1 MSKLALLLTAAA
13 MAVPVT
19 AANAGNSPCSP
30 RTDVLSQ
37 LSQKYHEAPVAIGL
51 ASNGNLVEVLT
62 ATDGTTWTI
71 IQTSPAGVSCLV
83 AAGESW
89 QPQAAAQTASADPQI

>member
-1 MSKLALLLTAAA
+1 MLKFALVVAALAL
-13 MAVPVT
+13 PVT
-19 AANAGNSPCSP
+19 AAHAANSGSSPCSP
-30 RTDVLSQ
+30 RNDVLSQ
-37 LSQKYHEAPVAIGL
+37 LSEKYKEAPVAIGL

-62 ATDGTTWTI
+62 AGDGKTWTI

-89 QPQAAAQTASADPQI
+89 QPQLQQTASTDPQI